1 MFKEIKDTD
10 TSHTR
15 HSKRQLCLKCFKPLD
30 QSKDLIS
37 LFFEQDVLCFECRSQ
52 FTRNHQTFKLNAL
65 TLSSLYIYEDFESSC
80 LRQIKE
86 GKDVSLASVFI
97 HPKVDKLKRKFKDKT
112 LVYVPSSIKKTEE
125 RGFFVLE
132 ALYQDLNL
140 LKIHVFKKD
149 EVKQSKKTKDQRK
162 EIQSSIHLIDESIQL
177 GPTVLID
184 DVCTTGETLKACAN
198 LLKDHC
204 ESLEL
209 FTLCVHKL
217 WLKSEK

>member
-1 MFKEIKDTD
+1 MKD
-10 TSHTR
+10 R
-15 HSKRQLCLKCFKPLD
+15 LC
-30 QSKDLIS
+30 SI
-37 LFFEQDVLCFECRSQ
+37 CRKQ
-52 FTRNHQTFKLNAL
+52 FSRNHHPIKIDEYK
-65 TLSSLYIYEDFESSC
+65 LSSLYIYKDFESSC

-86 GKDVSLASVFI
+86 GHDQSLAPIFLEPYLGS
-97 HPKVDKLKRKFKDKT
+97 LKRSFKAKT

-132 ALYQDLNL
+132 ALFKELEL
-140 LKIHVFKKD
+140 KKIHVFRKED
-149 EVKQSKKTKDQRK
+149 VKQSKKTRNERK
-162 EIQSSIHLIDESIQL
+162 EIQSSIYLIDESIQL

>member
-1 MFKEIKDTD
+1 MKD
-10 TSHTR
+10 R
-15 HSKRQLCLKCFKPLD
+15 LC
-30 QSKDLIS
+30 SN
-37 LFFEQDVLCFECRSQ
+37 CRKQ
-52 FTRNHQTFKLNAL
+52 FSRNHHPIKIDEYS
-65 TLSSLYIYEDFESSC
+65 LSSLYIYEDFESSC

-86 GKDVSLASVFI
+86 GHDQSLAPIFLEPYLGS
-97 HPKVDKLKRKFKDKT
+97 LKRSFKAKT

-132 ALYQDLNL
+132 ALFKELEL
-140 LKIHVFKKD
+140 KKIHVFRKED
-149 EVKQSKKTKDQRK
+149 VKQSKKTRNERK

>member
-1 MFKEIKDTD
+1 M
-10 TSHTR
+10 
-15 HSKRQLCLKCFKPLD
+15 CLKCFKPID
-30 QSKDLIS
+30 QDKDLIS
-37 LFFEQDVLCFECRSQ
+37 LFFGQDNLCFECRNQ
-52 FTRNHQTFKLNAL
+52 FTRNHQTFKLNEF

-86 GKDVSLASVFI
+86 GKDRSLAPIFI
-97 HPKVDKLKRKFKDKT
+97 QPNLRSLRRSFKGKT

-125 RGFFVLE
+125 RTFFVLE
-132 ALYQDLNL
+132 ALYQDLDL
-140 LKIHVFKKD
+140 PKIHVFTKED
-149 EVKQSKKTKDQRK
+149 VKQSKKTRNQRK

-177 GPTVLID
+177 GPTILID